1 MSMEQLKDKLVSSFM
16 VLEDDLNGDGFPQMQ
31 NIRQEAMHH
40 FEETGFPTKRHE
52 EWKYTNLRPILKH
65 DYKILPKADEA
76 IEFKDVKRY
85 FLSDADTYR
94 IVFINGVYSSWL
106 SRTTHVDYDVC
117 TFSAALKRFKPQI
130 EKHFSKYTPK
140 DEAMVSLNT
149 AFARDGAYI
158 YVPKSKVVDRPVE
171 IVFFTTN
178 EGAEVMTQ
186 PRNLIVVEENAE
198 VQILERHVSLTD
210 HPVLTNVVT
219 EMAVDK
225 QARVSYYK
233 VQNDKHTASLIDN
246 TFITQQDNSN
256 VVVGTFSF
264 GGKLVRNNLSFTLK
278 GQHSETHMDGIT
290 IVGKGQHVD
299 HHTLVD
305 HAMPNCYSREL
316 YKGIYDEN
324 AKGVFNGKVIV
335 RQDAQKTNAF
345 QQNNNVLLSD
355 KASVDTKP
363 QLEIF
368 ADDVKC
374 SHGCTV
380 GQLDEEALFYLRS
393 RGIPEREAKA
403 LLMYAF
409 SSDALNYV
417 RIPELRRRLNIIMSK
432 KLGVDLEF
440 SL

>member
-1 MSMEQLKDKLVSSFM
+1 MHMEQLKDKLVSSFI
-16 VLEDDLNGDGFPQMQ
+16 VIENELKARTKADVF
-31 NIRQEAMHH
+31 NIRHESMEQ
-40 FEETGFPTKRHE
+40 FEKLGFPTRRHE
-52 EWKYTNLRPILKH
+52 EWKYTNLKPILKY
-65 DYKILPKADEA
+65 DYTVLPKADEA
-76 IEFKDVKRY
+76 VEFKDVKRY
-85 FLSDADTYR
+85 FLNDADTYR
-94 IVFINGVYSSWL
+94 LVFINGIYSSWL
-106 SRTTHVDYDVC
+106 SKTTHQEYDIC
-117 TFSAALKRFKPQI
+117 TFSAALKRFKNQV
-130 EKHFSKYTPK
+130 EKHFAKYTSK

-149 AFARDGAYI
+149 AFAKDGAYI
-158 YVPKSKVVDRPVE
+158 HVPKGKVVDRPVE
-171 IVFFTTN
+171 VVFFTTG

-186 PRNLIVVEENAE
+186 PRNLIIVEENAE
-198 VQILERHVSLTD
+198 IQLVERHVSLTD
-210 HPVLTNVVT
+210 HAVLTNVVT
-219 EMAVDK
+219 ELVAERS
-225 QARVSYYK
+225 ARVQYYK
-233 VQNDKHTASLIDN
+233 VQNDNETASLIDN
-246 TFITQQDNSN
+246 TVVQQAHESN
-256 VVVGTFSF
+256 VTFGTFTF
-264 GGKLVRNNLSFTLK
+264 GGKLVRNNLSFTLN
-278 GQHSETHMDGIT
+278 GEHSETHMDGIT
-290 IVGKGQHVD
+290 IIGQGQHVD

-316 YKGIYDEN
+316 YKGIYDDN

-335 RQDAQKTNAF
+335 REDAQKTNAF

-380 GQLDEEALFYLRS
+380 GQLDEDALFYLRS

-417 RIPELRRRLNIIMSK
+417 HIPELRRRLNLIMSK

-440 SL
+440 AL

>member
-1 MSMEQLKDKLVSSFM
+1 
-16 VLEDDLNGDGFPQMQ
+16 
-31 NIRQEAMHH
+31 
-40 FEETGFPTKRHE
+40 
-52 EWKYTNLRPILKH
+52 
-65 DYKILPKADEA
+65 
-76 IEFKDVKRY
+76 
-85 FLSDADTYR
+85 
-94 IVFINGVYSSWL
+94 
-106 SRTTHVDYDVC
+106 
-117 TFSAALKRFKPQI
+117 
-130 EKHFSKYTPK
+130 
-140 DEAMVSLNT
+140 MVSLNT

-171 IVFFTTN
+171 VVYFTTG

-186 PRNLIVVEENAE
+186 PRNLMVIEENAE

-210 HPVLTNVVT
+210 HPVLTNAVT
-219 EMAVDK
+219 EMVVDK

-256 VVVGTFSF
+256 VIVGTFSF
-264 GGKLVRNNLSFTLK
+264 GGKLVRNNLSFTLN

-290 IVGKGQHVD
+290 IIGEGQHVD

-316 YKGIYDEN
+316 YKGIYDDN

>member
-1 MSMEQLKDKLVSSFM
+1 MTEDIKKDILWRVYLVYFGILIM
-16 VLEDDLNGDGFPQMQ
+16 ALAIIGKAAYIQFAEGKEL
-31 NIRQEAMHH
+31 IAKAERQE
-40 FEETGFPTKRHE
+40 
-52 EWKYTNLRPILKH
+52 LRFFNI
-65 DYKILPKADEA
+65 EA
-76 IEFKDVKRY
+76 NRG
-85 FLSDADTYR
+85 
-94 IVFINGVYSSWL
+94 N
-106 SRTTHVDYDVC
+106 
-117 TFSAALKRFKPQI
+117 
-130 EKHFSKYTPK
+130 
-140 DEAMVSLNT
+140 
-149 AFARDGAYI
+149 
-158 YVPKSKVVDRPVE
+158 
-171 IVFFTTN
+171 
-178 EGAEVMTQ
+178 
-186 PRNLIVVEENAE
+186 
-198 VQILERHVSLTD
+198 
-210 HPVLTNVVT
+210 
-219 EMAVDK
+219 
-225 QARVSYYK
+225 
-233 VQNDKHTASLIDN
+233 
-246 TFITQQDNSN
+246 
-256 VVVGTFSF
+256 
-264 GGKLVRNNLSFTLK
+264 
-278 GQHSETHMDGIT
+278 
-290 IVGKGQHVD
+290 
-299 HHTLVD
+299 
-305 HAMPNCYSREL
+305 
-316 YKGIYDEN
+316 IYDEN

>member
-16 VLEDDLNGDGFPQMQ
+16 VVENELAAGDTA
-31 NIRQEAMHH
+31 NLTKIRQDAMAH
-40 FEETGFPTKRHE
+40 FETNGFPTKRNE
-52 EWKYTNLRPILKH
+52 EWKYTNLKPILKH
-65 DYKILPKADEA
+65 DYTLLPKADDGL
-76 IEFKDVKRY
+76 EFKDVKQF
-85 FLSDADTYR
+85 FLNDADTYR
-94 IVFINGVYSSWL
+94 IVFVNGVYSSWL
-106 SRTTHVDYDVC
+106 SKTTHQGYDIC
-117 TFSAALKRFKPQI
+117 TFSSALKRFKPQV
-130 EKHFSKYTPK
+130 EKHFNRLTQK
-140 DEAMVSLNT
+140 DEALVSLNT
-149 AFARDGAYI
+149 AFARDGAYVF
-158 YVPKSKVVDRPVE
+158 VPKNKTVKRPVE
-171 IVFFTTN
+171 MVFFTTGA
-178 EGAEVMTQ
+178 GAEVMTQ
-186 PRNLIVVEENAE
+186 PRNLIIVEENAE
-198 VQILERHVSLTD
+198 VQIVERHVSLTD

-219 EMAVDK
+219 ELVADR
-225 QARVSYYK
+225 QSRINYYK
-233 VQNDKHTASLIDN
+233 IQNDKPTASLVDN
-246 TFITQQDNSN
+246 TLVEQEDGSN
-256 VVVGTFSF
+256 VTVGTFSF
-264 GGKLVRNNLSFTLK
+264 GGKLVRNNLSFALR

-290 IVGKGQHVD
+290 IIGQGQHVD

-316 YKGIYDEN
+316 YKGIYDGN

-335 RQDAQKTNAF
+335 REDAQKTNAF

-417 RIPELRRRLNIIMSK
+417 HIPELRSRLNVIMSK

-440 SL
+440 AL